1 MILSPALL
9 TSSTFW
15 PSCLAVLAYVLAS
28 VWPQAPSSQGNSQ
41 QERPVWAALCLGWMA
56 QAVAIVLD
64 TVAFDGPEWRARFG
78 FAPALSV
85 TTWLVLAVYALEN
98 RRLGLPSVRRALAF
112 LAAMTVC
119 LAWLFPGQEHPKVGS
134 PWAPLHWLTGFA
146 SYGLIGAALLH
157 AALLRHA
164 EKQLRAKPVS
174 GQIPAPTISG
184 QALGMPLLRLESLTL
199 RFVGAGFVMLSTTLL
214 LGALFATP
222 WRWDHKTVFSV
233 LSWVVFAVLLI
244 GRARFGWRGRQ
255 AVRWLV
261 AGSTLLLLAYVGSR
275 FVLEVVLHRPT
286 SA

>member
-98 RRLGLPSVRRALAF
+98 RRLGLPSVRRAWPFWLPSQSAWPGCF
-112 LAAMTVC
+112 LVRNIPRSVRHGRPC
-119 LAWLFPGQEHPKVGS
+119 
-134 PWAPLHWLTGFA
+134 
-146 SYGLIGAALLH
+146 IG
-157 AALLRHA
+157 
-164 EKQLRAKPVS
+164 
-174 GQIPAPTISG
+174 
-184 QALGMPLLRLESLTL
+184 
-199 RFVGAGFVMLSTTLL
+199 
-214 LGALFATP
+214 
-222 WRWDHKTVFSV
+222 
-233 LSWVVFAVLLI
+233 
-244 GRARFGWRGRQ
+244 
-255 AVRWLV
+255 
-261 AGSTLLLLAYVGSR
+261 
-275 FVLEVVLHRPT
+275 
-286 SA
+286 